1 MTGITA
7 IGAYLPRARLSR
19 AAIADAMGWLTPG
32 LPRKG
37 SRTLGFWDEDATTM
51 GVAVARTC
59 LAQPGQV
66 HAPASLDFCT
76 LTPPF
81 AERQNASIL
90 HAALRLP
97 VTCSTQ
103 ESGTTARASL
113 IALHRQ
119 LVSDAPGLVIAA
131 DRPVTSPGSAAE
143 GRMGDGGAAIAVNT
157 GPELLSYL
165 GGGSLTSAMTERYRA
180 PGAPFAT
187 EWEDR
192 WVREEGWQTLAVAA
206 IEAALREA
214 NLAADA
220 VDHLVLAT
228 TQPRLAG
235 LVARTAGLNK
245 ARLAD
250 DLGAGIGDTASAQ
263 GLMMLAAAVGTIRPG
278 ETVLLA
284 GLGQGATALLFRATE
299 DIKQARTGFSES
311 RDAGLSE
318 TNYTKLLFF
327 NGLLSWDPGQR
338 GKTSVMEALTTAH
351 RYSDALLSFTGGR
364 CRETGAVQF
373 PPSRIS
379 ANAQAAL
386 LDTQEPWPLADLG
399 GRVASRTAD
408 TLAFSRTPP
417 SCYGLVDFHGGG
429 RLMMDFTDPD
439 APSIAIGDPVEFV
452 FRVKDI
458 DETTGFRRYFWK
470 AVRAASADQTK
481 GKEHADAER
490 A

>member
-19 AAIADAMGWLTPG
+19 SAIADAMGWLTPG

-51 GVAVARTC
+51 GVAAARTC
-59 LAQPGQV
+59 LAQPGQE

-76 LTPPF
+76 LTPAF

-97 VTCSTQ
+97 VTCLHAGKRHHRTCLPD
-103 ESGTTARASL
+103 RATPVACLRRAGACWSPPT
-113 IALHRQ
+113 
-119 LVSDAPGLVIAA
+119 V
-131 DRPVTSPGSAAE
+131 PVTSPGSAAE
-143 GRMGDGGAAIAVNT
+143 GRMGDGGAAVAVNT

-165 GGGSLTSAMTERYRA
+165 GGVSLTSAMTERYRA

-214 NLAADA
+214 NLAPDA

-284 GLGQGATALLFRATE
+284 GLGQGATTLLFRATE
-299 DIKQARTGFSES
+299 DIKQARTGFAES

-318 TNYTKLLFF
+318 TNYTKLPFF
-327 NGLLSWDPGQR
+327 NGLLSWDPRPAWQDPGHGGTDHGASLFRRSAFLDGRALPRDRCRAVSAVTHIRQR
-338 GKTSVMEALTTAH
+338 PGGAHGYTGALAAGRSWWARCVAH
-351 RYSDALLSFTGGR
+351 RRYIGLL
-364 CRETGAVQF
+364 A
-373 PPSRIS
+373 
-379 ANAQAAL
+379 
-386 LDTQEPWPLADLG
+386 
-399 GRVASRTAD
+399 
-408 TLAFSRTPP
+408 
-417 SCYGLVDFHGGG
+417 H
-429 RLMMDFTDPD
+429 
-439 APSIAIGDPVEFV
+439 
-452 FRVKDI
+452 
-458 DETTGFRRYFWK
+458 FRRPATGWWIFTA
-470 AVRAASADQTK
+470 AV
-481 GKEHADAER
+481 G
-490 A
+490 